1 MSSLVPAPLYTGYSR
16 PHHLAEDELPVF
28 LAELTGLHPTREG
41 IIVQIVMLLVFAAG
55 AAYVFAWQ
63 PARRR
68 RRVLEA
74 APS

>member
-1 MSSLVPAPLYTGYSR
+1 
-16 PHHLAEDELPVF
+16 
-28 LAELTGLHPTREG
+28 
-41 IIVQIVMLLVFAAG
+41 MLLVFIAG